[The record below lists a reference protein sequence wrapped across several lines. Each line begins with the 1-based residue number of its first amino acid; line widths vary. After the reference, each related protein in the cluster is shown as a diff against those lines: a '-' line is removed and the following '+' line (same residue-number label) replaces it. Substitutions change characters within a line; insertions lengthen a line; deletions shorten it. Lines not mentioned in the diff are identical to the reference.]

1 MERKSNSKRLAK
13 NTVAMYF
20 RMALLML
27 ISLYTSRVILQKIGV
42 TDYGIY
48 NLVGS
53 IVLMFNSLKSVF
65 AGSTQRF
72 LNYEMGRGNH
82 VKLKLVFNL
91 SIVIN
96 LFISLILVIGVE
108 SVGMWFM
115 ETKINVDPSR
125 LYAAKWVFQ
134 FSILSMVVSLLTNSF
149 NACIIAHERMDFY
162 AYISIVEGLLKLGIC
177 YMLSMFLWDRLI
189 FYGFLMLLVHVV
201 VLLACYIFC
210 RLNFEECR
218 FTRIWDKSYL
228 KNMTIFAGWAFFGNT
243 SFALTQNGLNMILNV
258 FGGPIV
264 NAARGIAYQV
274 STALHG
280 FVSNLII
287 VIKPFAIKTY
297 ASGEF
302 EKSMKVLYLSTKL
315 FFFIQ
320 LTIVIC
326 FTYLTTQIVELWLGS
341 IPEYSVIF
349 INLVLI
355 HSLVKSLH
363 SPIDMIYSAEG
374 KLKYYQI
381 VEGII
386 LALPI
391 PLSYLALEYGA
402 PYSSVF
408 CIVILCEV
416 LHIFA
421 IACLASYIWRLP
433 LVSYLKKSILPC
445 ALCFSIYAIMYVVNY
460 RMAENITSSIMY
472 AIITMLVVC
481 AMMYLWGFSNEEKT
495 ILLNIIKIKKQKNG

>member
-1 MERKSNSKRLAK
+1 
-13 NTVAMYF
+13 MYF
-20 RMALLML
+20 RMAFLML

-72 LNYEMGRGNH
+72 LNYEMGNGNH
-82 VKLKLVFNL
+82 KSLKLVFNL
-91 SIVIN
+91 SVIVN
-96 LFISLILVIGVE
+96 LLIALILVIAVELVGV
-108 SVGMWFM
+108 WFM

-125 LYAAKWVFQ
+125 LSAAKWVFQ
-134 FSILSMVVSLLTNSF
+134 FSILSMVVSLFTNPF

-177 YMLSMFLWDRLI
+177 YMLSMFPVDRLV
-189 FYGFLMLLVHVV
+189 FYGFLMLLVHFV
-201 VLLACYIFC
+201 VLLACFVFC
-210 RLNFEECR
+210 RINFEECR
-218 FTRIWDKSYL
+218 FARVWDKSYF
-228 KNMTIFAGWAFFGNT
+228 KKMTVFAGWSFFGNT
-243 SFALTQNGLNMILNV
+243 SYALTQNGLNMILNV

-274 STALHG
+274 STAIHG
-280 FVSNLII
+280 FVSNLVI

-297 ASGEF
+297 ASGQID
-302 EKSMKVLYLSTKL
+302 KSMKVLYMSTKL

-326 FTYLTTQIVELWLGS
+326 FTYLTRPIVEMWLGRV
-341 IPEYSVIF
+341 PDYSVIF

-374 KLKYYQI
+374 QLKYYQI
-381 VEGII
+381 VEGVV

-391 PLSYLALEYGA
+391 PLSYFALELGA
-402 PYSSVF
+402 AYSSVF
-408 CIVILCEV
+408 VIVILCEV
-416 LHIFA
+416 LHILS
-421 IACLASYIWRLP
+421 IVYLASYIWKLQ
-433 LVSYLKKSILPC
+433 LVPYFRQGILPC
-445 ALCFSIYAIMYVVNY
+445 VLCFFIYALFFVVNC
-460 RMAENITSSIMY
+460 NIGEGIILPIAN
-472 AIITMLVVC
+472 AIITVILVST
-481 AMMYLWGFSNEEKT
+481 AMYFCGFSSEEKKM
-495 ILLNIIKIKKQKNG
+495 LLSVVKNK

>member
-1 MERKSNSKRLAK
+1 MATVSNSKRLAK
-13 NTVAMYF
+13 NTFAMYF
-20 RMALLML
+20 RMGLLTI
-27 ISLYTSRVILQKIGV
+27 ISLYTSRVILQKLGV
-42 TDYGIY
+42 EDYGIY

-53 IVLMFNSLKSVF
+53 IVLMFNSLKSIF

-72 LNYEMGRGNH
+72 LNYEMGRGNYDR
-82 VKLKLVFNL
+82 LQLVFNL
-91 SIVIN
+91 SILVNI
-96 LFISLILVIGVE
+96 LIAVVLIIAVEIVGVWFLE
-108 SVGMWFM
+108 S
-115 ETKINVDPSR
+115 KINVDPSR
-125 LYAAKWVFQ
+125 LIAAKWVFQ
-134 FSILSMVVSLLTNSF
+134 FSIVSMVVGILTNPF
-149 NACIIAHERMDFY
+149 NACIIAHEKMEFY
-162 AYISIVEGLLKLGIC
+162 AFISIIEGLLKLGIC
-177 YMLSMFLWDRLI
+177 YMLSAFSVDRLI
-189 FYGFLMLLVHVV
+189 LYGFLILFVHIL
-201 VLLACYIFC
+201 VLLASYLFC
-210 RLNFEECR
+210 RINFKECR
-218 FTRIWDKSYL
+218 FALLWDKDYF
-228 KNMTIFAGWAFFGNT
+228 KKMTVFAGWAFFGNT
-243 SFALTQNGLNMILNV
+243 SYALTQNGLNMILNV
-258 FGGPIV
+258 FGGPVV

-287 VIKPFAIKTY
+287 VIKPFVIKTY

-302 EKSMKVLYLSTKL
+302 EKSMKILFLSTKL

-320 LTIVIC
+320 LTIVVF
-326 FTYLTTQIVELWLGS
+326 FTYLTTQIVELWLGR

-363 SPIDMIYSAEG
+363 SPIDMIYGAEG

-381 VEGII
+381 TEGII

-391 PLSYLALEYGA
+391 PLSYIVLKFGA

-416 LHIFA
+416 IHIFA
-421 IACLASYIWRLP
+421 IACLASYIWKLP
-433 LVSYLKKSILPC
+433 IISYLKKSILPC

-460 RMAENITSSIMY
+460 KIAENVIYSIIY
-472 AIITMLVVC
+472 AIITMFIVC

-495 ILLNIIKIKKQKNG
+495 ILLNVIKRKK